1 MGSMYVSSDTPV
13 GKLTPVTD
21 AQPVGKLTVVGQ
33 EQPKGKLT
41 VVEDA
46 GSVDWGFIAEREGNK
61 RDVYVPTKGDKVLGT
76 SGPTVGMGI
85 DLGAWSGDKLREL
98 GVSEEL
104 VNKLSPYGGKKKQE
118 ALDFVKANP
127 LSLSKEETDELNSK
141 VKSSILDEIKT
152 QFNKESKTKFEA
164 LPSGK
169 QTAVASVFFQYGMNK
184 EKSTWPKNYWS
195 QVTTGDWKGAKA
207 NLNNFQDAYDSR
219 RKAEAKLF

>member
-1 MGSMYVSSDTPV
+1 MSASSITPVGKLTVVEDPQPVGALTVVDEAQPV
-13 GKLTPVTD
+13 GKLTPV
-21 AQPVGKLTVVGQ
+21 
-33 EQPKGKLT
+33 E
-41 VVEDA
+41 EA
-46 GSVDWGFIAEREGNK
+46 GSVDWGFIAEREGNETS
-61 RDVYVPTKGDKVLGT
+61 VYVPTKDSKVLGT

-85 DLGAWSGDKLREL
+85 DLGAWTSDKLKEV
-98 GVSEEL
+98 GVSEAL
-104 VNKLSPYGGKKKQE
+104 IDKLSPYGGKKKQA

-152 QFNKESKTKFEA
+152 QFDKESKTKFED

-219 RKAEAKLF
+219 RKAEAELF